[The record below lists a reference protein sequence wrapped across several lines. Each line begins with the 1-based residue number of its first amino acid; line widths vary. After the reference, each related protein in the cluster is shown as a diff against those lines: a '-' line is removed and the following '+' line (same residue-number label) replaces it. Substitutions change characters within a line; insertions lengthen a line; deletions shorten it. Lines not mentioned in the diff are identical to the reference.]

1 MAPVRVGV
9 VRWGEGMVGGKR
21 VGVGALEREGELR
34 GGGWAPVGCV
44 SSGCRSVRR
53 AHSFRKPCLA
63 AGAE

>member
-34 GGGWAPVGCV
+34 GGAVG
-44 SSGCRSVRR
+44 
-53 AHSFRKPCLA
+53 
-63 AGAE
+63 AGGLRVFGLPFC